1 MRTSI
6 IAASLV
12 ASALLS
18 GCSSGN
24 DDAATRTAERLHA
37 SLQAED
43 GSAACDLLSDDAQEQ
58 LAESGDSCESAV
70 MDAGIPDTGR
80 VVAVKVY
87 GTAAQVRYD
96 EDVARVQ
103 QVMLDVARQLAD
115 DEQFGPLVLEQPEVW
130 GIEADETERAVMTG
144 IYKLYEPALELLRAA
159 DLSDVPPEANADLSA
174 EPPR

>member
-1 MRTSI
+1 VRTSI

-96 EDVARVQ
+96 EDVVFLGEFSDGWKVTAAGCSPQADAPYDCQVQ
-103 QVMLDVARQLAD
+103 
-115 DEQFGPLVLEQPEVW
+115 G
-130 GIEADETERAVMTG
+130 G
-144 IYKLYEPALELLRAA
+144 
-159 DLSDVPPEANADLSA
+159 
-174 EPPR
+174 